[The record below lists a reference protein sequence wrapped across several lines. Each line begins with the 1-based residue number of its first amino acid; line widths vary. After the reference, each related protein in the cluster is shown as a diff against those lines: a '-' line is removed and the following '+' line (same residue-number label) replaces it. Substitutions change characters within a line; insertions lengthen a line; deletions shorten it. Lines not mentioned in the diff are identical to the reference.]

1 MNSLDLNLNLM
12 VQYFRIVFSSTY
24 FSYKQN
30 TNLLIQEAI
39 GLLRQKIIVCNQI
52 LIKLKYY

>member
-1 MNSLDLNLNLM
+1 M